1 MADWASFDAER
12 GTSTFVGVIT
22 PSATAN
28 TKGAASSVLVTLTE
42 PSYGFWLY
50 FDFMQSSATARTVF
64 FDILVDGVTLFQN
77 LAINPGGKN
86 GASDSRCHTQG
97 AFFPLVIPAGAVTV
111 KAQSSMA
118 SHGDCVLTL
127 TTRSGGMQSFGQ
139 KMATYGAITGTT
151 RGTVVTSSGTAN
163 TFGNWVEICSSTL
176 FRHHAIMAV
185 VLHGN
190 AWQTAFNEQF
200 GELDIGTGT
209 TTADAISI
217 WRTSRGGM
225 GANATTGI
233 IHPMWHGPV
242 MVDIPE
248 GQKIFAR
255 TRRDFTSA
263 SQRNVDVI
271 LYGIG

>member
-12 GTSTFVGVIT
+12 GTSTFLGTVT
-22 PSATAN
+22 PSATAH
-28 TKGAASSVLVTLTE
+28 TKGAASSALVTLTE
-42 PSYGFWLY
+42 PAYGFWLY
-50 FDFMQSSATARTVF
+50 FDFMQTNSTARTIF
-64 FDILVDGVTLFQN
+64 FDILIDGVTLFQN
-77 LAINPGGKN
+77 LAINPGGRS
-86 GASDSRCHTQG
+86 GATDCRCHTQG
-97 AFFPLVIPAGAVTV
+97 AFFPLVLPAGAVTV

-118 SHGDCVLTL
+118 SHGTCTLALTI
-127 TTRSGGMQSFGQ
+127 RSGGMQSFGQ
-139 KMATYGAITGTT
+139 KMATYGAITSTT
-151 RGTVVTSSGTAN
+151 RGTVVTASGTAN
-163 TFGNWVEICSSTL
+163 TFGSWVEICSSTL

-190 AWQTAFNEQF
+190 VWQTAFQEQF

-225 GANATTGI
+225 GTNSLTGI

-242 MVDIPE
+242 MVDLPE